1 MTRSGHRR
9 GGVSVGL
16 THVLLIV
23 ALLTTAQS
31 VGAQVPTD
39 GGGLPGTR
47 RDPAAQGVAGQDLPQ
62 AVRNRR
68 QLMERQLRRGLWR
81 LAKDRV
87 GFDDAQMRQ
96 LESTTQRYD
105 QRRRALAQE
114 ERTVRQSLRQQILA
128 DRSADQTA
136 VSTALDRL
144 HELQRQ
150 RFELQAEEQK
160 EFSTFMTPLQ
170 RAKYA
175 ALQEQVRRRLEDL
188 RRARPDT
195 STVGVSAP

>member
-1 MTRSGHRR
+1 
-9 GGVSVGL
+9 
-16 THVLLIV
+16 
-23 ALLTTAQS
+23 
-31 VGAQVPTD
+31 
-39 GGGLPGTR
+39 
-47 RDPAAQGVAGQDLPQ
+47 
-62 AVRNRR
+62 
-68 QLMERQLRRGLWR
+68 MERQLRRGLWR